1 MAVTKTAE
9 LTGKEKVAI
18 LLIALGRDYS
28 AKIFK
33 HLRDDEIE
41 QITLDITNV
50 RRVDAE
56 TKEAVINEF
65 YDSCLAQNYISE
77 GGIDYA
83 REILEKAIG
92 PDRALALISRLTSSL
107 QVRPFDFVR
116 RADPNQLLS
125 FIQNEHPQTIA
136 LIMSYLEPTMS
147 AAILAKL
154 PLEKQ
159 TAVITCIATMD
170 RTSPEYVHEIERI
183 LDRKLS
189 SMGAEDFTVVGGI
202 QSTVD
207 ILNATDR
214 GTERHVL
221 EALEITN
228 SELVDEIRRKM
239 FVFEDIVKLDR
250 RAIQRVL
257 KDVDN
262 SDLTVALKNTSPDVG
277 RVIFEN
283 MSKRLQD
290 MIKEDMEYMGPVRV
304 RDVED
309 AQQKI
314 VNIIRKLQDA
324 GEIIVSR
331 GSEDEIIA

>member
-1 MAVTKTAE
+1 MPTTRE
-9 LTGKEKVAI
+9 LTGKEKAAI

-33 HLRDDEIE
+33 FLRDDEIE

-50 RRVDAE
+50 RRVDSD
-56 TKEAVINEF
+56 TKESVLAEF

-83 REILEKAIG
+83 REVLEEAIG
-92 PDRALALISRLTSSL
+92 PERALELISRLTSSL

-116 RADPNQLLS
+116 RADPKQLYN
-125 FIQNEHPQTIA
+125 FVQNEHPQTIA
-136 LIMSYLEPTMS
+136 LIMAYLDPVMS
-147 AAILAKL
+147 AGVLSKL
-154 PLEKQ
+154 PLDKQ
-159 TAVITCIATMD
+159 VEVISCIATMD

-189 SMGAEDFTVVGGI
+189 SLGTDDFTVVGGI
-202 QSTVD
+202 QSSVD
-207 ILNATDR
+207 ILNAVDR
-214 GTERHVL
+214 GTERRVL
-221 EALEITN
+221 ETLDERN
-228 SELVDEIRRKM
+228 VELSDEIRRKM
-239 FVFEDIVKLDR
+239 FVFEDIVKLDK
-250 RAIQRVL
+250 RAIQRIL
-257 KDVDN
+257 KEVEN
-262 SDLTVALKNTSPDVG
+262 ADLTIALKNTSPDVSKI
-277 RVIFEN
+277 IFEN

-314 VNIIRKLQDA
+314 VNVIRKLQDA
-324 GEIIVSR
+324 GEIIVMR
-331 GSEDEIIA
+331 GSEDEVIA